1 MGKRFSKRAR
11 RRSFPPTQVME
22 SVIFLVQYI
31 VHLSFPIL
39 ILKFLRIGDVVWRG
53 NGVLGCRPSMFA
65 RAAGVKRGA
74 CRGGYGDFSRSSSVI
89 PSR

>member
-1 MGKRFSKRAR
+1 M
-11 RRSFPPTQVME
+11 
-22 SVIFLVQYI
+22 
-31 VHLSFPIL
+31 
-39 ILKFLRIGDVVWRG
+39 
-53 NGVLGCRPSMFA
+53 LGCRPSMFA